1 MRKIRL
7 ITAFASAVSVL
18 LPAVSLAQT
27 GEAQPVFVQED
38 TGPVYRMADGTVIRF
53 GRTPPA
59 DNARID
65 VREALRPQVPQGPA
79 TPPPYCFNASPY
91 C

>member
-1 MRKIRL
+1 MRNRKTL
-7 ITAFASAVSVL
+7 VAFAIVL
-18 LPAVSLAQT
+18 GMAPTGAFAQADET
-27 GEAQPVFVQED
+27 QPVFVQED
-38 TGPVYRMADGTVIRF
+38 TGPVYRMNDGTVIRF

-65 VREALRPQVPQGPA
+65 VREALRPQVPTGPA
-79 TPPPYCFNASPY
+79 TPPAYCFNASPY

>member
-1 MRKIRL
+1 MRTIQTIAAL
-7 ITAFASAVSVL
+7 VFGTAVL
-18 LPAVSLAQT
+18 MPVGSFAQT
-27 GEAQPVFVQED
+27 SEPQPLFTQDE
-38 TGPVYRMADGTVIRF
+38 TGPIYRLSDGTVLRF

-65 VREALRPQVPQGPA
+65 VREALRPPVTHGPS
-79 TPPPYCFNASPY
+79 TPPAYCFNASPY

>member
-1 MRKIRL
+1 MRTIYAVAAL
-7 ITAFASAVSVL
+7 AVAASVM
-18 LPAVSLAQT
+18 AQT
-27 GEAQPVFVQED
+27 GSFAQTNEPQPLFTQDES
-38 TGPVYRMADGTVIRF
+38 GPVYRLNDGTVIRF

-59 DNARID
+59 DRLRID
-65 VREALRPQVPQGPA
+65 VREALRPPVTHGPS